1 MTYLTD
7 ASILSEVTR
16 PEPDARVLDWLRRRE
31 QEIAVDPV
39 ILGDLRFGILL
50 LPHGLRRQQLDRWFD
65 GVVSRVTCLPW
76 EVSTGLRWARLLADL
91 RHAGQTMPVKDSLV
105 AATALAH
112 GLTVVTR
119 QVRDFAKA
127 GVPVLDPFQG

>member
-1 MTYLTD
+1 MIYLTD
-7 ASILSEVTR
+7 ASVLSEVTR
-16 PEPDARVLDWLRRRE
+16 PEPDPRVLDWLRRRE
-31 QEIAVDPV
+31 RDLVVDPV

-50 LPHGLRRQQLDRWFD
+50 MPNGFRKQQLDRWFD
-65 GVVSRVTCLPW
+65 GVVSRVTCLDW
-76 EVSTGLRWARLLADL
+76 ETSTGLRWAKLLADL
-91 RHAGQTMPVKDSLV
+91 RATGQTMPVKDSLI

-119 QVRDFAKA
+119 QVREFAKA

>member
-7 ASILSEVTR
+7 ASVLSEVTR
-16 PEPDARVLDWLRRRE
+16 PDPDARVLDWLRRRE

-76 EVSTGLRWARLLADL
+76 ETSTGLRWARLLADL
-91 RHAGQTMPVKDSLV
+91 RATGQTMPVKDSLV

-112 GLTVVTR
+112 NLTVVTR

>member
-7 ASILSEVTR
+7 ASVLSEVTR
-16 PEPDARVLDWLRRRE
+16 PEPDPRVLDWLRRRE

-50 LPHGLRRQQLDRWFD
+50 LPHGFRRQQLDRWFD

-91 RHAGQTMPVKDSLV
+91 RATGQMMPVKDSLV

-112 GLTVVTR
+112 NLTVVTR
-119 QVRDFAKA
+119 QVREFAKA

>member
-1 MTYLTD
+1 MIYLTD
-7 ASILSEVTR
+7 ASVLSEATR
-16 PEPDARVLDWLRRRE
+16 PEPDHGVLDWLRTRE
-31 QEIAVDPV
+31 QELVVDPV

-50 LPHGLRRQQLDRWFD
+50 LPNGFRKQQLDRWFD

-76 EVSTGLRWARLLADL
+76 ETSTGLRWARLLADL
-91 RHAGQTMPVKDSLV
+91 RATGQTMPIKDSLV

-119 QVRDFAKA
+119 HVREFAKA
-127 GVPVLDPFQG
+127 GVPVLDPFKG

>member
-16 PEPDARVLDWLRRRE
+16 LEPDTRVLDWLRHRE
-31 QEIAVDPV
+31 QEIVVDPV
-39 ILGDLRFGILL
+39 ILGDLRFGILR

-91 RHAGQTMPVKDSLV
+91 RAAGQTMPVKDSLV

-127 GVPVLDPFQG
+127 GVPVLDPFQA